1 MELNITREQVCI
13 NDICFNQNVE
23 HGVDFDVNIPDY
35 CGEVH
40 KILRTSLI
48 PRISSKNVNGQTLTV
63 DGNVCFNVVF
73 LDDGNHIRCFE
84 ETVSFSKSI
93 DMGETYQFCNLV
105 ANAKCGYLNA
115 KAVNQHRVSVHSV
128 IDIHIKGYV
137 RKTAE
142 IISDIDNPDVYVNRG
157 DTPTTIPV
165 ACVEKNIIVEEELSL
180 AATQHPIGLILRY
193 NVVPKILSHK
203 TINDK
208 IIAKGELCVD
218 VLYLTADDCGTEKY
232 SATVPFSQIIDI
244 DGVTEE
250 CECDIKAAMSHLEL
264 KPRNTYDGEA
274 RSFILSAKVCLCA
287 SAVCNNDVAV
297 IYDAYSSKY
306 NLNLKNT
313 NTTFQKVV
321 AKISDNY
328 TCKKQLEFSDGDIS
342 SILDIWC
349 SCDFKGSRCEENNIL
364 ISGTVI
370 VSMFAKNKDDDINY
384 FEKPVDFEYKCQME
398 HIPENFRIEPILSC
412 GAINYSVSDNDCVDV
427 SVLLSVSAV
436 VYEVKQINVI
446 TDAQLS
452 DGETCKPKG
461 ECSLVIYYALKGESV
476 WDIAKKYNASPA
488 ELMNINS
495 LSETVDCDKTIL
507 ISC

>member
-105 ANAKCGYLNA
+105 ANAKCGYLNS

-165 ACVEKNIIVEEELSL
+165 ACVEKNIIVEEEYLPLTPSS
-180 AATQHPIGLILRY
+180 PRGL
-193 NVVPKILSHK
+193 
-203 TINDK
+203 
-208 IIAKGELCVD
+208 
-218 VLYLTADDCGTEKY
+218 
-232 SATVPFSQIIDI
+232 
-244 DGVTEE
+244 
-250 CECDIKAAMSHLEL
+250 
-264 KPRNTYDGEA
+264 
-274 RSFILSAKVCLCA
+274 
-287 SAVCNNDVAV
+287 
-297 IYDAYSSKY
+297 
-306 NLNLKNT
+306 
-313 NTTFQKVV
+313 
-321 AKISDNY
+321 
-328 TCKKQLEFSDGDIS
+328 
-342 SILDIWC
+342 
-349 SCDFKGSRCEENNIL
+349 
-364 ISGTVI
+364 
-370 VSMFAKNKDDDINY
+370 
-384 FEKPVDFEYKCQME
+384 
-398 HIPENFRIEPILSC
+398 
-412 GAINYSVSDNDCVDV
+412 
-427 SVLLSVSAV
+427 
-436 VYEVKQINVI
+436 
-446 TDAQLS
+446 
-452 DGETCKPKG
+452 
-461 ECSLVIYYALKGESV
+461 
-476 WDIAKKYNASPA
+476 
-488 ELMNINS
+488 
-495 LSETVDCDKTIL
+495 
-507 ISC
+507 